1 MGEPTSR
8 TCKGCNIE
16 FETTR
21 KQQTFCDNECRK
33 RYWKETQALPSVAR
47 KFGLDKNVVGAI
59 AECRVCVD
67 LLQRGFHVFRAV
79 SFHSPVD
86 IVAFRGDDGP
96 AFRIEVR
103 TAYRRGERL
112 YHPPPRPG
120 RYDVLAAVTADE
132 IVYSLTLPE
141 K

>member
-21 KQQTFCDNECRK
+21 KQQT
-33 RYWKETQALPSVAR
+33 
-47 KFGLDKNVVGAI
+47 
-59 AECRVCVD
+59 
-67 LLQRGFHVFRAV
+67 V